1 MCSLSVQIDVPLNQA
16 LNGRGSRATP
26 HAADGITQ
34 PLLVEVLI
42 GFLLDLEA
50 AVERERWR

>member
-1 MCSLSVQIDVPLNQA
+1 MCSLSVQIDVPLNEA

-42 GFLLDLEA
+42 GFFLEA